1 MRENIK
7 DRLRSKLKSKVA
19 PLPKRKLTEDEEN
32 ELEELMSVYPEYRSG
47 RERLVKLL
55 QETDNSDLVDAI
67 FEKLEKDFKNG
78 YYQDKQSAVEFIYGL
93 KDTRL
98 LKEFEDYSIG
108 IVSENK
114 KTYDVDQVISNVLF
128 TGDRNLIKKIMAALP
143 PEATSSILTLL
154 GLLSQKFVDIAIEQ
168 FSQPQYAGF
177 LPLLTLL
184 TTNGLSEEQYTSII
198 NSVTKEGI
206 TEHVLIA
213 PKFLYSSMGYP
224 RIQKFAKKIIEVG
237 WDDLENQSKFMPLN
251 LLVLL
256 LLNSNAGQDKKILLL
271 KNNQEYNYGVD
282 KLQNGYSYFMN
293 AVYYISLTLQL
304 ELLAYEVHTDVGK
317 FDIR

>member
-1 MRENIK
+1 M
-7 DRLRSKLKSKVA
+7 
-19 PLPKRKLTEDEEN
+19 
-32 ELEELMSVYPEYRSG
+32 
-47 RERLVKLL
+47 
-55 QETDNSDLVDAI
+55 
-67 FEKLEKDFKNG
+67 
-78 YYQDKQSAVEFIYGL
+78 
-93 KDTRL
+93 

-143 PEATSSILTLL
+143 PEATSSICVLL
-154 GLLSQKFVDIAIEQ
+154 GLLSQKFVDLAVEQ

-184 TTNGLSEEQYTSII
+184 NTDYLSEEHATTII

-224 RIQKFAKKIIEVG
+224 KMGYPRIQKFAKKIIEVG
-237 WDDLENQSKFMPLN
+237 WDDWANQSKFMPLN

-256 LLNSNAGQDKKILLL
+256 LLNSNAGQDKKILML
-271 KNNQEYNYGVD
+271 KNNHEYNYGVD
-282 KLQNGYSYFMN
+282 KLHNGYSYFMN

-304 ELLAYEVHTDVGK
+304 ELLAYEVHTEVGK